1 MIPAHVYQFLQDLSA
16 NNNREWFQSNKKAYE
31 SAKSSVETFIKEL
44 ISGIQSIDNSV
55 VGISPKDCMFRINRD
70 VRFSK
75 DKSPYKNN
83 FGGFIA
89 KGGRNAMNA
98 GYYLHIEQGSSFLGG
113 GIYMPPADRLK
124 LIRNEIYFNATAFKK
139 IIENQDFKKYFTEI
153 WDDNKLKNPPKD
165 FPKDFEAIEL
175 LKFKNYTV
183 LHSISDEQVMQT
195 NFYQYVM
202 EVFKTMLPLNNFLNN
217 AISIG

>member
-1 MIPAHVYQFLQDLSA
+1 MIPAHVYQFLQDLAA

-31 SAKSSVETFIKEL
+31 SAKSSVEAFIKEL

-183 LHSISDEQVMQT
+183 LHSISDEQVMQA

>member
-1 MIPAHVYQFLQDLSA
+1 MIPAHVYQFLQDLAA

-31 SAKSSVETFIKEL
+31 LAKSSVESFIKEL
-44 ISGIQSIDNSV
+44 ISGIQSIDNTV
-55 VGISPKDCMFRINRD
+55 IGISPKDCMFRINRD

-75 DKSPYKNN
+75 DKSPYKTN

-98 GYYLHIEQGSSFLGG
+98 GYYLHIEHNSSFVGG

-124 LIRNEIYFNATAFKK
+124 LIRNEIYFNAPVFKK
-139 IIENQDFKKYFTEI
+139 IIENQDFKKYFIEI

-165 FPKDFEAIEL
+165 YPKDFEAIEL

-183 LHSISDEQVMQT
+183 IHSISDEQVMQT

>member
-1 MIPAHVYQFLQDLSA
+1 MIPAHVYQFLQDLAA

-31 SAKSSVETFIKEL
+31 LAKTSVETFIKEL
-44 ISGIQSIDNSV
+44 ISGIQSIDNTV

-113 GIYMPPADRLK
+113 GIYMPPAERLK
-124 LIRNEIYFNATAFKK
+124 LIRNEIYFNAPAFKK

-183 LHSISDEQVMQT
+183 LHSISDEQVMQA